1 MNKPKTIIC
10 DIDGVLIKHS
20 NEGLSKQLGYVDLL
34 NDTISKMNEWD
45 RFWGW
50 YDKHTTKSLII
61 TAIIIYMQI
70 PHMIWAGDVYL
81 QLGIISHIHPVLDF
95 FLYGIDLVEILPM
108 INIGMLIYNKAR
120 KRK

>member
-1 MNKPKTIIC
+1 MN
-10 DIDGVLIKHS
+10 S
-20 NEGLSKQLGYVDLL
+20 
-34 NDTISKMNEWD
+34 WD

>member
-1 MNKPKTIIC
+1 MN
-10 DIDGVLIKHS
+10 S
-20 NEGLSKQLGYVDLL
+20 
-34 NDTISKMNEWD
+34 WD

-50 YDKHTTKSLII
+50 YDKHTTKSLVI

-70 PHMIWAGDVYL
+70 PHMVWAGDVYL

-108 INIGMLIYNKAR
+108 INIGMLIYNKMR
-120 KRK
+120 KKT

>member
-1 MNKPKTIIC
+1 MN
-10 DIDGVLIKHS
+10 S
-20 NEGLSKQLGYVDLL
+20 
-34 NDTISKMNEWD
+34 WD

-70 PHMIWAGDVYL
+70 PHMMWAGDVYL

-108 INIGMLIYNKAR
+108 INIGMLIYNKVR
-120 KRK
+120 KKK

>member
-1 MNKPKTIIC
+1 MN
-10 DIDGVLIKHS
+10 S
-20 NEGLSKQLGYVDLL
+20 
-34 NDTISKMNEWD
+34 WD

-70 PHMIWAGDVYL
+70 PHMVWAGDVYL

-108 INIGMLIYNKAR
+108 INIGMLIYNKMR
-120 KRK
+120 KKT

>member
-1 MNKPKTIIC
+1 MN
-10 DIDGVLIKHS
+10 S
-20 NEGLSKQLGYVDLL
+20 
-34 NDTISKMNEWD
+34 WD

-70 PHMIWAGDVYL
+70 PHMMWAGDVYL

-95 FLYGIDLVEILPM
+95 FLYGIDLIEILPM
-108 INIGMLIYNKAR
+108 INIGMLIYNKMR
-120 KRK
+120 KKI

>member
-1 MNKPKTIIC
+1 
-10 DIDGVLIKHS
+10 
-20 NEGLSKQLGYVDLL
+20 
-34 NDTISKMNEWD
+34 MNEWD

-50 YDKHTTKSLII
+50 YDKHTTKSLVI

-95 FLYGIDLVEILPM
+95 FLYGIDLVEVLPM

>member
-1 MNKPKTIIC
+1 MN
-10 DIDGVLIKHS
+10 S
-20 NEGLSKQLGYVDLL
+20 
-34 NDTISKMNEWD
+34 WD

-50 YDKHTTKSLII
+50 YDKHTTKSLVI

-70 PHMIWAGDVYL
+70 PHMVWAGDVYL

-108 INIGMLIYNKAR
+108 INIGMLIYNKMR

>member
-1 MNKPKTIIC
+1 MN
-10 DIDGVLIKHS
+10 S
-20 NEGLSKQLGYVDLL
+20 
-34 NDTISKMNEWD
+34 WD

-61 TAIIIYMQI
+61 TAIIIYMQL
-70 PHMIWAGDVYL
+70 PHMVWAGDVYL

-108 INIGMLIYNKAR
+108 INIGMLIYNKVR
-120 KRK
+120 KRI

>member
-1 MNKPKTIIC
+1 MN
-10 DIDGVLIKHS
+10 S
-20 NEGLSKQLGYVDLL
+20 
-34 NDTISKMNEWD
+34 WD

-70 PHMIWAGDVYL
+70 PHMVWAGDVYL

-108 INIGMLIYNKAR
+108 INIGMLIYNKMR

>member
-1 MNKPKTIIC
+1 MN
-10 DIDGVLIKHS
+10 S
-20 NEGLSKQLGYVDLL
+20 
-34 NDTISKMNEWD
+34 WD

-70 PHMIWAGDVYL
+70 PHMMWAGDVYL
-81 QLGIISHIHPVLDF
+81 QLGIISHVHPVLDF

-108 INIGMLIYNKAR
+108 INIGMLIYNKVR
-120 KRK
+120 KRT

>member
-1 MNKPKTIIC
+1 MN
-10 DIDGVLIKHS
+10 S
-20 NEGLSKQLGYVDLL
+20 
-34 NDTISKMNEWD
+34 WD

-70 PHMIWAGDVYL
+70 PHMVWAGDVYL
-81 QLGIISHIHPVLDF
+81 QLGVISHIHPVLDF

-108 INIGMLIYNKAR
+108 INIGMLIYNKMR
-120 KRK
+120 KRV

>member
-1 MNKPKTIIC
+1 MNR
-10 DIDGVLIKHS
+10 
-20 NEGLSKQLGYVDLL
+20 
-34 NDTISKMNEWD
+34 WD

-61 TAIIIYMQI
+61 TAVIIYMQI

-81 QLGIISHIHPVLDF
+81 QLGVISHIHPVLDF

-108 INIGMLIYNKAR
+108 INIGMLIYNKMR

>member
-1 MNKPKTIIC
+1 MN
-10 DIDGVLIKHS
+10 S
-20 NEGLSKQLGYVDLL
+20 
-34 NDTISKMNEWD
+34 WD

-61 TAIIIYMQI
+61 TAVIIYMQI

-81 QLGIISHIHPVLDF
+81 QLGVISHIHPVLDF

-108 INIGMLIYNKAR
+108 INIGMLIYNKIR
-120 KRK
+120 KKV

>member
-1 MNKPKTIIC
+1 MN
-10 DIDGVLIKHS
+10 S
-20 NEGLSKQLGYVDLL
+20 
-34 NDTISKMNEWD
+34 WD

-70 PHMIWAGDVYL
+70 PHMVWAGDVYL
-81 QLGIISHIHPVLDF
+81 QLGVISHIHPVLDF

-108 INIGMLIYNKAR
+108 INIGILIYNKMR
-120 KRK
+120 KKT

>member
-1 MNKPKTIIC
+1 MN
-10 DIDGVLIKHS
+10 S
-20 NEGLSKQLGYVDLL
+20 
-34 NDTISKMNEWD
+34 WD

-50 YDKHTTKSLII
+50 YDRHTTKSLII

-70 PHMIWAGDVYL
+70 PHMVWAGDVYL
-81 QLGIISHIHPVLDF
+81 QLGVISHIHPVLDF

-108 INIGMLIYNKAR
+108 INIGMLIYNKMR

>member
-1 MNKPKTIIC
+1 MN
-10 DIDGVLIKHS
+10 S
-20 NEGLSKQLGYVDLL
+20 
-34 NDTISKMNEWD
+34 WD

-50 YDKHTTKSLII
+50 YDKHTTKSLVI

-81 QLGIISHIHPVLDF
+81 QLGVISHIHPVLDF

-108 INIGMLIYNKAR
+108 INIGMLIYNKIR
-120 KRK
+120 KKV

>member
-1 MNKPKTIIC
+1 MN
-10 DIDGVLIKHS
+10 S
-20 NEGLSKQLGYVDLL
+20 
-34 NDTISKMNEWD
+34 WD

-50 YDKHTTKSLII
+50 YDKPTTKSLII

-70 PHMIWAGDVYL
+70 PHMVWAGDVYL
-81 QLGIISHIHPVLDF
+81 QLGVISHIHPVLDF

-108 INIGMLIYNKAR
+108 INIGMLIYNKMR

>member
-1 MNKPKTIIC
+1 MN
-10 DIDGVLIKHS
+10 S
-20 NEGLSKQLGYVDLL
+20 
-34 NDTISKMNEWD
+34 WD

-70 PHMIWAGDVYL
+70 PHMVWAGDVYL
-81 QLGIISHIHPVLDF
+81 QLGIISHVHPILDF

-108 INIGMLIYNKAR
+108 INIGMLIYNKMRR
-120 KRK
+120 KK